1 MTTKLK
7 PHSLNYYYYYSDI
20 ADKECPY
27 QTGVALGGSSV
38 VNNFIY
44 SRGNRHDFDR
54 WQAMGN
60 DGWAYNDLLPYFK
73 KIERRTGRR
82 RHREDNDE
90 EDIADGPL
98 NIEQPRYTTGLLPVY
113 LKAGQQLG
121 LKVIDGGQSQVG
133 IGIVQG
139 TSVKGKR
146 LSAAGAYIRPVYQ
159 DRPNLHVLTN
169 ARATRILIDDETK
182 SAHAVQYRN
191 DGVRTVVK
199 AQKEIILSGG
209 PIGSAHLLML
219 SGVGPKKML
228 EKVNVTVIKD
238 LPVGQSFLANI
249 AVQAPHFLINTTGQ
263 SIHIKRIGLNSFLQF
278 NSGRGVL
285 TSYTGTEAISYLK
298 TPFSDKMPDQ
308 PDVELQFVSG
318 GVQSDMGMG
327 FRKVAQIKEDVYEA
341 LFKPI
346 ESPHLDSWSTIVSNL
361 HSNVRGKL
369 KLVDNDLN
377 TDPII
382 NYPFFEDTQDLDS
395 LVFGIQHAEKFA
407 KTEAFQAIG
416 TRIYETPLPSC
427 GHFKIETTE
436 YWQCYIRHLTTITPQ
451 LVGTNR
457 MGPSTDP
464 EAVVDSELRVR
475 GISNL
480 RVADTSIIPTTISGH
495 LQAISY
501 VIGEKLANML
511 RKDWKVVSDENTLVE
526 DEGEDDLEHEKEE
539 EED

>member
-1 MTTKLK
+1 M
-7 PHSLNYYYYYSDI
+7 
-20 ADKECPY
+20 
-27 QTGVALGGSSV
+27 
-38 VNNFIY
+38 NNFIY
-44 SRGNRHDFDR
+44 TRGNRHDFDK
-54 WQAMGN
+54 WQSLGN
-60 DGWAYNDLLPYFK
+60 DGWAYDDLLPYFK
-73 KIERRTGRR
+73 KIERRTNRR
-82 RHREDNDE
+82 RVDG

-121 LKVIDGGQSQVG
+121 QKVIDGGHSQVG

-139 TSVKGKR
+139 TTVKGKR

-159 DRPNLHVLTN
+159 DRPNLHILTN
-169 ARATRILIDDETK
+169 ARATKILIDEETQ
-182 SAHAVQYRN
+182 SAYAVQYKN

-209 PIGSAHLLML
+209 AIGSAHLLML
-219 SGVGPKKML
+219 SGVGPRNLL

-249 AVQAPHFLINTTGQ
+249 AVQAPHFLVNTTGR

-278 NSGRGVL
+278 NSGRGIL
-285 TSYTGTEAISYLK
+285 TSYTGTEALSYLK
-298 TPFSDKMPDQ
+298 TPFSEKVPDQ

-327 FRKVAQIKEDVYEA
+327 FRKVAQIKEDVYES

-346 ESPHLDSWSTIVSNL
+346 ESPQLDSWSTVVTNL

-369 KLVDNDLN
+369 KLVDNDIH

-382 NYPFFEDTQDLDS
+382 NYPFFEDPRDLDTI
-395 LVFGIQHAEKFA
+395 VFGIQSALKFA
-407 KTEAFQAIG
+407 QTEAFQAIG
-416 TRIYETPLPSC
+416 TRIYDKPLPSC
-427 GHFKIETTE
+427 GHFKMETIE
-436 YWQCYIRHLTTITPQ
+436 YWQCYIRHLTTVAPQ
-451 LVGTNR
+451 LISTNK
-457 MGPSTDP
+457 MGPSSDP

-475 GISNL
+475 GIANL
-480 RVADTSIIPTTISGH
+480 RVADTSVIPTTISGH

-501 VIGEKLANML
+501 VIGEKLANLL
-511 RKDWKVVSDENTLVE
+511 RDDWKVVSYENTVLV
-526 DEGEDDLEHEKEE
+526 DEGKEDLEQ